1 MAALARASALACL
14 GLAAVATGT
23 RLQPGGGAPSGSA
36 TLYVCQNGQCVP
48 SARGLPLSE
57 CEAVC
62 APPPSANYTCQ
73 SGQCVISPVRD
84 QGLPKAQCARV
95 CSAPGPPPGPTAEFL
110 CQQGYCVPCTGDECV
125 SKADCEQS
133 CGSTSIIARAIATP
147 ELSTFY
153 AALKA
158 SSVNETDGGN
168 DDLIDLLGG
177 GLGNE
182 GPFTVFAPANEA
194 FSNLASG
201 VLANL
206 LKPENKAALNNVLT
220 YHVVAGDILASALKD
235 QEQLTTIEGKD
246 LHVRVDPS
254 SGSVYINGA
263 KVTTADLSAA
273 NGVVHIIDTVLIP
286 AGPADGNH
294 LWFRGFTKT
303 DPFGVYQCGEVDAGP
318 RMPDDI
324 FDPSNAAALKAYEAA
339 TIALFTFCNATTW
352 GGKKTHGCAKT
363 PFLEL
368 GRCASK
374 NYTVPGY
381 EPFDRVAWAPHQ
393 LMDEVCQKKCMCNF
407 SGNKTVPLPPCQDQP
422 DDPKAGNF
430 CSLCGPKY
438 NKPIEISMFEC
449 GNQDES
455 SCPGPNASPGNS
467 TSSCVGRCDI
477 PYNAKLPCQCNQRYC
492 GFFLDNCCSDYDTAC

>member
-1 MAALARASALACL
+1 
-14 GLAAVATGT
+14 
-23 RLQPGGGAPSGSA
+23 
-36 TLYVCQNGQCVP
+36 
-48 SARGLPLSE
+48 
-57 CEAVC
+57 
-62 APPPSANYTCQ
+62 
-73 SGQCVISPVRD
+73 VISGR
-84 QGLPKAQCARV
+84 GLPKAECTQV
-95 CSAPGPPPGPTAEFL
+95 CGGPAPPPP
-110 CQQGYCVPCTGDECV
+110 P
-125 SKADCEQS
+125 
-133 CGSTSIIARAIATP
+133 STSIVARVISVP
-147 ELSTFY
+147 DLSTFY
-153 AALKA
+153 TALKA

-177 GLGNE
+177 GLGNQ

-194 FSNLASG
+194 FSNLPSG

-246 LHVRVDPS
+246 LLVRVDQS

-263 KVTTADLSAA
+263 KVTTADLSAS

-303 DPFGVYQCGEVDAGP
+303 DPHGPLSGLPLCGEVDAGP
-318 RMPDDI
+318 RMPDVI
-324 FDPSNAAALKAYEAA
+324 FEPSNAAALKAYEAA
-339 TIALFTFCNATTW
+339 TIALFTFCNSTRTTW
-352 GGKKTHGCAKT
+352 GGKKTHGCSKT

-374 NYTVPGY
+374 NYTEPFRY
-381 EPFDRVAWAPHQ
+381 EPFDTVAWAPHQ

-407 SGNKTVPLPPCQDQP
+407 SGNKTVPLPKCQDEP
-422 DDPKAGNF
+422 DDPEAGNF

-449 GNQDES
+449 GNLDKT
-455 SCPGPNASPGNS
+455 SCPGPNASPSSS

-477 PYNAKLPCQCNQRYC
+477 PYNANLPCQCDQRYC